1 MATMNPLS
9 IIHNSVTTLNNSRYF
24 AGIVMLLLNIGSK
37 YITFKFSKTQEEY
50 LKNSFARE
58 LLIFS
63 IIWMATR
70 DIYTSILMTAA
81 FIVLADFLFNENSRY
96 CILPEKFKQLYN
108 IIDADDNGIISD
120 EEIKRAEDILNKEK
134 KQKEKMNQL
143 TMMSYMQHSASSV
156 I

>member
-1 MATMNPLS
+1 
-9 IIHNSVTTLNNSRYF
+9 
-24 AGIVMLLLNIGSK
+24 
-37 YITFKFSKTQEEY
+37 
-50 LKNSFARE
+50 
-58 LLIFS
+58 
-63 IIWMATR
+63 
-70 DIYTSILMTAA
+70 MTAA

-120 EEIKRAEDILNKEK
+120 EEIKRAEDILNKAK